1 MFPLS
6 RNFPKFAAAGALVA
20 LSAATTP
27 ASAGEMY
34 EKLGPVG
41 PRDPILM
48 TVGSKRVIAF
58 YAPHSLRAPAGARS
72 DQGLRLRC
80 AVQVVVWNPTDVNAE
95 STVSFKATVNP
106 GETASIDSAATESF
120 TLRCGDHAE
129 TLTAIDSG
137 QRVVSR

>member
-1 MFPLS
+1 MLPLLDVL
-6 RNFPKFAAAGALVA
+6 KFAVAGALIT
-20 LSAATTP
+20 LSAANHSPYAQTLLLAPTTLVQN
-27 ASAGEMY
+27 
-34 EKLGPVG
+34 LGPVG

-58 YAPHSLRAPAGARS
+58 YAPDSGT
-72 DQGLRLRC
+72 C
-80 AVQVVVWNPTDVNAE
+80 AVHVVVWNPTDVNAE
-95 STVSFKATVNP
+95 STVSFKATLNP